1 MLLVAHGVKAL
12 EDELEESVLEGIL
25 LLISFCCHLRIN
37 LVELEVFNYGLER
50 IKQKKYYRQYQML

>member
-25 LLISFCCHLRIN
+25 LLISFSCH
-37 LVELEVFNYGLER
+37 YG
-50 IKQKKYYRQYQML
+50 